1 MNRVKACILSGMGV
15 SLLWTGIALG
25 QDAANTP
32 AAPVAENPPAAVATE
47 NAPAATVPA
56 DAPAAEKPAVTPAEN
71 APKKTIVRR
80 LPTYFSL
87 IINKQQRAEVYKIQ
101 DEYAKQIE
109 TLEAQLKALKKE
121 RDDRVMNVLT
131 PDQKKEYESLKAK
144 AKKSK

>member
-1 MNRVKACILSGMGV
+1 MRRSLAYMLSGICGG
-15 SLLWTGIALG
+15 LLWTGIALG
-25 QDAANTP
+25 QDAATPP
-32 AAPVAENPPAAVATE
+32 AAPAVE
-47 NAPAATVPA
+47 APAA
-56 DAPAAEKPAVTPAEN
+56 APAPATPTPAVPETASEKPASEVAPAEKTT
-71 APKKTIVRR
+71 PKSIVRR

-109 TLEAQLKALKKE
+109 TLEAQLKALRKE

-131 PDQKKEYESLKAK
+131 PDQKKEYEALKAK